1 MDMSTSAAE
10 SLAINS
16 TNGRLRPVRVPPWL
30 RAGMR
35 MASVIAPDT
44 AVKLAHNLFF
54 TPQRARVRDE
64 ERLILDRGEAFALG
78 AALGASLGKHSGRIA
93 GRVWGEGPTVLLV
106 HGWGGHAGQM
116 TTLVAPAVAAGFR
129 VVAVDLPGHGESAGR
144 VSSLVHGASALAR
157 VAALF
162 GPVRGLVAHSF
173 GAAVSTYAM
182 SNGLAVERA
191 VFFAPP
197 SRFETFWQRFRMGV
211 GVSDLVMERMLHRAE
226 GWLNVRFAGISPVDL
241 APRMET
247 PLLVFHDP
255 EDREMPF
262 SEGAELAATWP
273 GAELRRAEHLGHL
286 RILRDPGCVA
296 EAVGF
301 LG

>member
-1 MDMSTSAAE
+1 MDVSPSAAQL
-10 SLAINS
+10 STGNS

-30 RAGMR
+30 RAGMKV
-35 MASVIAPDT
+35 ASAIAPDT

-54 TPQRARVRDE
+54 APQRARVREE
-64 ERLILDRGEAFALG
+64 ERLILDRGETFALG
-78 AALGASLGKHSGRIA
+78 TESRRIV
-93 GRVWGEGPTVLLV
+93 GRVWGEGPTLLLV

-116 TTLVAPAVAAGFR
+116 TTLVDPAVAAGFR
-129 VVAVDLPGHGESAGR
+129 VVAVDLPGHGDSAGR

-162 GPVRGLVAHSF
+162 GPVRCLIAHSF
-173 GAAVSTYAM
+173 GAAVSTYAL
-182 SNGLAVERA
+182 SRGLAVERA

-197 SRFETFWQRFRMGV
+197 ARFETFWQRFRMGV

-226 GWLNVRFAGISPVDL
+226 EWLDVRFAGISPVDL

-247 PLLVFHDP
+247 PLLVLHDP

-262 SEGAELAATWP
+262 GEGADLAASWP
-273 GAELRRAEHLGHL
+273 GAVLRRAEGLGHL

-296 EAVGF
+296 EAVSF
-301 LG
+301 L

>member
-1 MDMSTSAAE
+1 MDVSTATAQP
-10 SLAINS
+10 AVNS

-30 RAGMR
+30 RAGMKV
-35 MASVIAPDT
+35 ASAIAPDT
-44 AVKLAHNLFF
+44 AVKLAHKLFF
-54 TPQRARVRDE
+54 APPRARVRDE
-64 ERLILDRGEAFALG
+64 ERLVLDRGETFALG
-78 AALGASLGKHSGRIA
+78 TETQRIV

-116 TTLVAPAVAAGFR
+116 TTLVDPAVAAGFR

-144 VSSLVHGASALAR
+144 VSSLIHGAAALAR

-162 GPVRGLVAHSF
+162 GPVHGLVAHSF

-182 SNGLAVERA
+182 ASGLAVERA

-197 SRFETFWQRFRMGV
+197 SRFETFWQRFRMGA

-226 GWLNVRFAGISPVDL
+226 DWLNVRFEDISPIDL
-241 APRMET
+241 SPRMAT

-262 SEGAELAATWP
+262 SEGAELAASWP
-273 GAELRRAEHLGHL
+273 GAVLRRAERLGHL

-301 LG
+301 L

>member
-1 MDMSTSAAE
+1 
-10 SLAINS
+10 
-16 TNGRLRPVRVPPWL
+16 VPPWL
-30 RAGMR
+30 RAGMK
-35 MASVIAPDT
+35 MASAIAPDT

-54 TPQRARVRDE
+54 TPPRARVRDE
-64 ERLILDRGEAFALG
+64 ERLILDRGETFALG
-78 AALGASLGKHSGRIA
+78 ADSERIV
-93 GRVWGEGPTVLLV
+93 GRVWGEWGEGPTVLLV

-116 TTLVAPAVAAGFR
+116 TTLVAPAMAAGFR

-157 VAALF
+157 VASLF

-182 SNGLAVERA
+182 SSGLAVERA

-211 GVSDLVMERMLHRAE
+211 GVSDLVMERMLHQAE
-226 GWLNVRFAGISPVDL
+226 DWLNVRFAGISPVDL

-247 PLLVFHDP
+247 PLLVLHDP

-262 SEGAELAATWP
+262 SEGVELAATWP
-273 GAELRRAEHLGHL
+273 GAVLRRADRLGHL

-296 EAVGF
+296 EAVSF
-301 LG
+301 L

>member
-1 MDMSTSAAE
+1 M
-10 SLAINS
+10 
-16 TNGRLRPVRVPPWL
+16 
-30 RAGMR
+30 
-35 MASVIAPDT
+35 
-44 AVKLAHNLFF
+44 
-54 TPQRARVRDE
+54 RDE
-64 ERLILDRGEAFALG
+64 ERLVLDRGETFALG
-78 AALGASLGKHSGRIA
+78 VESQRIV

-116 TTLVAPAVAAGFR
+116 TTLVDPAVAAGFR

-182 SNGLAVERA
+182 ASGLAVERA

-211 GVSDLVMERMLHRAE
+211 GVSDIVMERMLHRAE
-226 GWLNVRFAGISPVDL
+226 EWLDVRFAAISPVDL

-247 PLLVFHDP
+247 PLLVLHDP

-262 SEGAELAATWP
+262 GEGAELAASWP
-273 GAELRRAEHLGHL
+273 GAVLRRAERLGHL

-301 LG
+301 L

>member
-1 MDMSTSAAE
+1 M
-10 SLAINS
+10 
-16 TNGRLRPVRVPPWL
+16 PPWL
-30 RAGMR
+30 RAGMKV
-35 MASVIAPDT
+35 ASAIAPDT
-44 AVKLAHNLFF
+44 AVRLAHKLFF
-54 TPQRARVRDE
+54 TPLRARVRDE
-64 ERLILDRGEAFALG
+64 ERVILNRGEAFALG
-78 AALGASLGKHSGRIA
+78 SDDERIA
-93 GRVWGEGPTVLLV
+93 GRIWGEWGEGPTVLLV

-144 VSSLVHGASALAR
+144 VSSLVHGAAALAR

-182 SNGLAVERA
+182 SSGLAVERA

-197 SRFETFWQRFRMGV
+197 SRFETFWQRFRMGA

-226 GWLNVRFAGISPVDL
+226 DWLNVRFAGISPVDL

-247 PLLVFHDP
+247 PLLVLHDP

-262 SEGAELAATWP
+262 SEGAELAASWP
-273 GAELRRAEHLGHL
+273 GAVLRRADRLGHL
-286 RILRDPGCVA
+286 RILRDPCCVT

-301 LG
+301 L

>member
-1 MDMSTSAAE
+1 MDVSTGTAQ
-10 SLAINS
+10 LAGNS

-30 RAGMR
+30 RAGMKV
-35 MASVIAPDT
+35 ASAIAPDT

-54 TPQRARVRDE
+54 TPPRARVRDE
-64 ERLILDRGEAFALG
+64 ERLILDRGETFALG
-78 AALGASLGKHSGRIA
+78 APLGKESERIV

-116 TTLVAPAVAAGFR
+116 TTLVDPAVAAGFR
-129 VVAVDLPGHGESAGR
+129 VVAVNLPGHGESAGR

-182 SNGLAVERA
+182 SSGLSVERA

-197 SRFETFWQRFRMGV
+197 SRFETFWQRFRLGA

-241 APRMET
+241 APRMKT

-262 SEGAELAATWP
+262 GEGAELASSWP
-273 GAELRRAEHLGHL
+273 GAVLRRAERLGHL
-286 RILRDPGCVA
+286 RILRDPGCIA

-301 LG
+301 L